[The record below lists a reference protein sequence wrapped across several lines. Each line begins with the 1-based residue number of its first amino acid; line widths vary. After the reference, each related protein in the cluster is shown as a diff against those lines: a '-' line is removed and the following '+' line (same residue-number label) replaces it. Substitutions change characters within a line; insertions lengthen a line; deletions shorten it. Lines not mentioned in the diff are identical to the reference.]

1 MSIGSSSS
9 GSRRRVCSVTA
20 SSPAPNGH
28 TQASPDSLVMD
39 ALTAGQ
45 LGKFEA
51 LANEQLRADTRRAL
65 KQAIWD
71 VEKLESVRALMR
83 LCRADR

>member
-1 MSIGSSSS
+1 M
-9 GSRRRVCSVTA
+9 
-20 SSPAPNGH
+20 N
-28 TQASPDSLVMD
+28 

-51 LANEQLRADTRRAL
+51 LANAQLRAGTRRAL

-71 VEKLESVRALMR
+71 VEKLESVRVLMR

>member
-1 MSIGSSSS
+1 
-9 GSRRRVCSVTA
+9 
-20 SSPAPNGH
+20 
-28 TQASPDSLVMD
+28 MD

>member
-1 MSIGSSSS
+1 
-9 GSRRRVCSVTA
+9 
-20 SSPAPNGH
+20 
-28 TQASPDSLVMD
+28 MD

-51 LANEQLRADTRRAL
+51 LAYEQLCADTRRAL
-65 KQAIWD
+65 NQAIWD
-71 VEKLESVRALMR
+71 VEKLESVSELMR